1 MKKQINDEMPEIIKG
16 GQDFTHQVLTIL
28 SVNFGVNYTNSS
40 LKKRLTNEDNK
51 ELLDIMAQ
59 SLAETEESVEE
70 LLKGMFEG
78 GNKDA

>member
-1 MKKQINDEMPEIIKG
+1 MEKQINDEMPEIIKG
-16 GQDFTHQVLTIL
+16 GQGFTHQVLTIL
-28 SVNFGVNYTNSS
+28 SVNFGVNYSESS
-40 LKKRLTNEDNK
+40 LRKKLSNEDHK